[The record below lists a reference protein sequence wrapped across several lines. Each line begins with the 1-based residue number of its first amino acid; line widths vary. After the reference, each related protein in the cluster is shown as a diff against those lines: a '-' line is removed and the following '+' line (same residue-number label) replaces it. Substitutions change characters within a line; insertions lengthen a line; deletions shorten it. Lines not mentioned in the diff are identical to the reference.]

1 MSQKVLLV
9 ASNRWFATARL
20 AMALQKAGFIVDAV
34 CPGGHPIRVTNSCRG
49 THTFRGPAPLS
60 SIRTAIQA
68 SQPDIVIP
76 CDDFARSN
84 LHRIHAQ
91 CSQPNST
98 LSALL
103 ERSLGDPSHFSLI
116 DSRSALIQLAQAE
129 GIASPQTGVV
139 NSLDELRLWIDE
151 NGVPLVLKTNGTS
164 GGRGIKIASTVEEAQ
179 ISFKQLN
186 SPPRAARTIKRA
198 LVDKDWSPVSPFLK
212 RQPPVINVQRFIPGK
227 DATITV
233 ACWQGRVLAS
243 ISAEVLKTWKA
254 KGPASVVK
262 LIDTTIMLTAAEKL
276 AARLH
281 LSGLYGFDF
290 VLEEVG
296 GHPYLIEM
304 NPRATQTAHLSLG
317 SGRNLAASLA
327 TAVAGTQLPEIASI
341 TNNDVIAL
349 FPLEWQN
356 DSASPYLR
364 SAYHDVPWEEAKLV
378 ALGVKSKLRNGGWLT
393 YETLDRIASRFSL
406 RRSR

>member
-1 MSQKVLLV
+1 MSPKVLLV
-9 ASNRWFATARL
+9 TSNRWFATARL
-20 AMALQKAGFIVDAV
+20 AMALEKAGFIVDAV
-34 CPGGHPIRVTNSCRG
+34 CPGGHPIRATNSYRVI
-49 THTFRGPAPLS
+49 HTFRGLAPLA
-60 SIRTAIQA
+60 SIRAAIHA

-91 CSQPNST
+91 CASPNCT

-103 ERSLGDPSHFSLI
+103 ERSLGAPSYFSLI

-129 GIASPQTGVV
+129 GIATPRTGVV

-164 GGRGIKIASTVEEAQ
+164 GGRGIKIANTVEEAQ
-179 ISFKQLN
+179 ISFRQLN
-186 SPPRAARTIKRA
+186 SPPKAARTIKRA
-198 LVDKDWSPVSPFLK
+198 LVDKDWSLVSPFLK
-212 RQPPVINVQRFIPGK
+212 RQLPTINVQRFIPGK
-227 DATITV
+227 DATITA

-243 ISAEVLKTWKA
+243 ITVEVLETWRA

-262 LIDTTIMLTAAEKL
+262 LVDNTIMRTAADKL
-276 AARLH
+276 ADRLH

-290 VLEEVG
+290 VLEEAA

-317 SGRNLAASLA
+317 PRRNLAASLA
-327 TAVAGTQLPEIASI
+327 AAVVETQPPEIASI

-349 FPLEWQN
+349 FPLAWQN

-364 SAYHDVPWEEAKLV
+364 SAYHDVPWEEPKLV
-378 ALGVKSKLRNGGWLT
+378 SQGVKSKLRNGGWLT